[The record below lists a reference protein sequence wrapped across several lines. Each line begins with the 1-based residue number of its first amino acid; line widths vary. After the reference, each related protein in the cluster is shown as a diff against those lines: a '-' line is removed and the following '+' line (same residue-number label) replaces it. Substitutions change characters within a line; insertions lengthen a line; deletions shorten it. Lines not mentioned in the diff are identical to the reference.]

1 MQRGISAPGITCWG
15 RRAATPA
22 LTWGAP
28 RVWTAAPSSRAGGG
42 QGQRAGRGEGVGP
55 ECQPCWQNA
64 GLHGGCAAPHTGA
77 LGPCTEKGGGRGK
90 RGTVC
95 QLDAVGPSHE
105 CPHGRTLLGCARD
118 SWGLEAVVR
127 PPRMGSWLGRPNI
140 VPLLARVSDRAPHVM
155 LTVGVPKD
163 GPTSSFPGTGAP
175 CCALSDVCCRQDV
188 E

>member
-1 MQRGISAPGITCWG
+1 MGRGW
-15 RRAATPA
+15 A
-22 LTWGAP
+22 LN
-28 RVWTAAPSSRAGGG
+28 VSRAGRM
-42 QGQRAGRGEGVGP
+42 QGS
-55 ECQPCWQNA
+55 
-64 GLHGGCAAPHTGA
+64 TGA
-77 LGPCTEKGGGRGK
+77 VLPPTQVHLDLALRRAVVVGSVGQSVST
-90 RGTVC
+90 
-95 QLDAVGPSHE
+95 LDAVGPSHE